1 MYDARL
7 VVKSKLHYFVFMK
20 DRLDQPR
27 RIMFNDTCFG
37 PWLDLTYVDNEEGL
51 VHYML
56 QKQFYQT
63 NESYDL
69 PLVYH
74 LNGHSLVFGRHEFCL
89 LTGFRFGMVSFRKWR
104 YGPIPFVDRV
114 FPHKID
120 EHVKL
125 IDIFQLIEDEE
136 AFIKLSDEDAIR
148 VCLLLTLD
156 VIFMGKDL
164 GSIIDDIFLRMVEDL
179 DEWNSFPWGEL
190 VWRQLYDSIRNVSS
204 NHIPGYR
211 KITGNIESD
220 DLPTYSLKGFV
231 AAFKVSITT
240 LCNY

>member
-20 DRLDQPR
+20 DHLDQPL
-27 RIMFNDTCFG
+27 RIIFNDTCFG

-56 QKQFYQT
+56 QKQSYQT

-120 EHVKL
+120 EHVIF
-125 IDIFQLIEDEE
+125 IDIFQLIEDDE
-136 AFIKLSDEDAIR
+136 AFIKLSNDDAIR
-148 VCLLLTLD
+148 VCLTAVYGL
-156 VIFMGKDL
+156 
-164 GSIIDDIFLRMVEDL
+164 
-179 DEWNSFPWGEL
+179 
-190 VWRQLYDSIRNVSS
+190 
-204 NHIPGYR
+204 
-211 KITGNIESD
+211 
-220 DLPTYSLKGFV
+220 
-231 AAFKVSITT
+231 
-240 LCNY
+240 